1 MRSYNDD
8 LIMACAVGCWIRDTA
23 LASSQRDL
31 EYNKA
36 FIGAITKTSNELD
49 TRING
54 MIGVKNMKL
63 KDSAK
68 KHSQALEQFP
78 WLFKG

>member
-1 MRSYNDD
+1 
-8 LIMACAVGCWIRDTA
+8 
-23 LASSQRDL
+23 L